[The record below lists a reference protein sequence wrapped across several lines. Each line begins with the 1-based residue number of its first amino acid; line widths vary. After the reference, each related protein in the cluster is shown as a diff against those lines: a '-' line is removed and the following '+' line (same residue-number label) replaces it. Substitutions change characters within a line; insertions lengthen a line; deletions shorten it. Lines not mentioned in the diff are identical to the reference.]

1 MRCHHSHR
9 PFVLIRWVVTASW
22 HPPPSHR
29 TTAAD
34 ETESCAVGPDGTRLF
49 VRRRPGADGPTIILC
64 DGIVCDGFIWKYLW
78 DDLAQVGPVA
88 HWHYRGHGRSAS
100 PADPDR
106 IQVTDF
112 AADLD
117 EVRKHLGD
125 PEHVVLIG
133 HSFGV
138 QVALEAYRRRRRGID
153 GLVLC
158 CGAPGKVTETFHG
171 TKVLAQVLP
180 KLIAW
185 VGSHSATVRALWS
198 RMPKDLSVKMAYLMR
213 EVDVENMRPEDLKP
227 YVEHIASIDP
237 SFFFRALH
245 AAGEHSAEDLLP
257 DIEVPVLVIAA
268 ERDTFTPPA
277 LAKRMADAI
286 PRGEMMVLNGGSHA
300 ALIEQPE
307 LVRTTIVQFI
317 RERLQ
322 GSTLERPGVGAA

>member
-1 MRCHHSHR
+1 M
-9 PFVLIRWVVTASW
+9 TASW

-29 TTAAD
+29 TAAAD
-34 ETESCAVGPDGTRLF
+34 ETESCALGPDGTRLF
-49 VRRRPGADGPTIILC
+49 VRRRPAAAGANGPTSILC

-88 HWHYRGHGRSAS
+88 HWHYRGHGRSAAA
-100 PADPDR
+100 ADPDR
-106 IQVTDF
+106 IQVVDF

-117 EVRKHLGD
+117 AVRTHLGN
-125 PEHVVLIG
+125 PSPVVLIG

-138 QVALEAYRRRRRGID
+138 QVALEAYRKRPEGVGALI
-153 GLVLC
+153 LC

-185 VGSHSATVRALWS
+185 VGSNSSVVRALWS
-198 RMPKDLSVKMAYLMR
+198 RMPTELSVKLAYMMR
-213 EVDVENMRPEDLKP
+213 EVDVENMRPEDLRP

-237 SFFFRALH
+237 TFFFRALH

-257 DIEVPVLVIAA
+257 QIQVPVLVIAA

-286 PRGEMMVLNGGSHA
+286 PRGEMLVLNGGSHA
-300 ALIEQPE
+300 ALIEQPD
-307 LVRTTIVQFI
+307 LVRQKISQFI
-317 RERLQ
+317 RDQVRAPQAPALTAE
-322 GSTLERPGVGAA
+322 

>member
-1 MRCHHSHR
+1 M
-9 PFVLIRWVVTASW
+9 
-22 HPPPSHR
+22 
-29 TTAAD
+29 
-34 ETESCAVGPDGTRLF
+34 
-49 VRRRPGADGPTIILC
+49 RRRPGLHPESEGPQIILC

-78 DDLAQVGPVA
+78 DDLAEVGAVA
-88 HWHYRGHGRSAS
+88 HFHYRGHGRSAS

-125 PEHVVLIG
+125 PPRVVLIG
-133 HSFGV
+133 HSYGV
-138 QVALEAYRRRRRGID
+138 QVALEAYRRRREGIV
-153 GLVLC
+153 GMVLC

-171 TKVLAQVLP
+171 SKVLAQVLP

-185 VGSHSATVRALWS
+185 VTSHSEVVRALWS
-198 RMPKDLSVKMAYLMR
+198 RMPTELSVKLAYTMK
-213 EVDVENMRPEDLKP
+213 EVDVDNMRPEDLRP

-237 SFFFRALH
+237 TFFFRALH

-257 DIEVPVLVIAA
+257 AISVPVLVIAA

-286 PRGEMMVLNGGSHA
+286 PRGEMLILENGSHA

-307 LVRTTIVQFI
+307 LVRERITQFI
-317 RERLQ
+317 RERVDVAQ
-322 GSTLERPGVGAA
+322 PAALTAE

>member
-1 MRCHHSHR
+1 MARSCYF
-9 PFVLIRWVVTASW
+9 PGVVTASW

-29 TTAAD
+29 VAATD
-34 ETESCAVGPDGTRLF
+34 ETESCAIGPDGTRLF
-49 VRRRPGADGPTIILC
+49 VRRRAGRSGGDGPTIILC

-78 DDLAQVGPVA
+78 DDLAEVGPVA
-88 HWHYRGHGRSAS
+88 HFHYRGHGRSAS

-106 IQVTDF
+106 IQVVDF
-112 AADLD
+112 ARDLD
-117 EVRKHLGD
+117 AVRKHLGD
-125 PEHVVLIG
+125 PSRVVLIG

-138 QVALEAYRRRRRGID
+138 QVALEAYRLRPEGIG

-180 KLIAW
+180 KMIAW
-185 VGSHSATVRALWS
+185 VTSHSEVVRALWS
-198 RMPKDLSVKMAYLMR
+198 RMPTELSVKLAYMMR
-213 EVDVENMRPEDLKP
+213 EVDVENMRPEDLRP

-237 SFFFRALH
+237 TFFFRALH

-257 DIEVPVLVIAA
+257 NIDIPVLVMAG

-286 PRGEMMVLNGGSHA
+286 PGGEMLVLTNGSHA

-307 LVRTTIVQFI
+307 LVCSRITEFI
-317 RERLQ
+317 RQRVARASVAEPRL
-322 GSTLERPGVGAA
+322 TAE

>member
-1 MRCHHSHR
+1 M
-9 PFVLIRWVVTASW
+9 TTSW

-29 TTAAD
+29 STATD
-34 ETESCAVGPDGTRLF
+34 ETESCAIGPDGTRLF
-49 VRRRPGADGPTIILC
+49 VRRRPAAPGVEGPTIILC

-78 DDLAQVGPVA
+78 DELPAVGPVA
-88 HWHYRGHGRSAS
+88 HFHYRGHGRSAS

-106 IQVTDF
+106 IQVVDF

-117 EVRKHLGD
+117 AVRKHLDD
-125 PEHVVLIG
+125 PSRVVFIG

-138 QVALEAYRRRRRGID
+138 QVALEAYRLRPEGVG

-180 KLIAW
+180 KMIAW
-185 VGSHSATVRALWS
+185 VTTHSDVVRALWS
-198 RMPKDLSVKMAYLMR
+198 RMPTELSVKLAYMMR
-213 EVDVENMRPEDLKP
+213 EVDVDNMRPEDLKP
-227 YVEHIASIDP
+227 YVEHIASVDP
-237 SFFFRALH
+237 TFFFRALH

-257 DIEVPVLVIAA
+257 HIKIPVLVMAG

-286 PRGEMMVLNGGSHA
+286 PGGEMLVLSNGSHA

-307 LVRTTIVQFI
+307 LVQTKISEFI
-317 RERLQ
+317 RVRVAAADVEGPRL
-322 GSTLERPGVGAA
+322 TAE